1 MLQVDKDL
9 REMLI
14 QPNAPAP
21 KRIGLRVWPKA
32 IPQFNL
38 GHLEAVQVLISPS
51 SGYFTPLPVKLPCF
65 SFHHS
70 VCVESYHA

>member
-1 MLQVDKDL
+1 MYLSEGVMLSSAPLLQVDKDL

-21 KRIGLRVWPKA
+21 RRIGLRVWPKA

-38 GHLEAVQVLISPS
+38 GHLEAVQV
-51 SGYFTPLPVKLPCF
+51 
-65 SFHHS
+65 
-70 VCVESYHA
+70 

>member
-1 MLQVDKDL
+1 MLQVDQDL

-21 KRIGLRVWPKA
+21 RRIGLRVWPKA

-38 GHLEAVQVLISPS
+38 GHLEAVQV
-51 SGYFTPLPVKLPCF
+51 
-65 SFHHS
+65 
-70 VCVESYHA
+70 